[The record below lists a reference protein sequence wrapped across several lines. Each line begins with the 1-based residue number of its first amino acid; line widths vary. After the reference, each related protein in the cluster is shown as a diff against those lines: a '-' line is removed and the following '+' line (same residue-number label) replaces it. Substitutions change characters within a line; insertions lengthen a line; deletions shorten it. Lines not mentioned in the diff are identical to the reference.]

1 MIVPFQSSLNPHQH
15 LKVSLHSFSLSNRC
29 GISLWFWFEFPKWC
43 WALPLCAFLPSV
55 YLLWW
60 MYILIFCCYFLSY
73 LFFDSRLVYNI
84 KLASRIGQ
92 KVPSVQLSFL
102 HTSVIF
108 PFFCVCS
115 YLYDS
120 YVSKYALAVWSHF
133 TQLLTYLLK
142 IALINELNISHII
155 LPRVIKLVH

>member
-1 MIVPFQSSLNPHQH
+1 MWYLFVVLIWISQMMLGITFMCFFAICVSSLVNVYSNI
-15 LKVSLHSFSLSNRC
+15 LLLLSE
-29 GISLWFWFEFPKWC
+29 L
-43 WALPLCAFLPSV
+43 
-55 YLLWW
+55 
-60 MYILIFCCYFLSY
+60 

-92 KVPSVQLSFL
+92 KAPSVQLSFL

-108 PFFCVCS
+108 RFFCVCS

-120 YVSKYALAVWSHF
+120 YISKYALAVWSHF